1 MINGNIIKLK
11 TVPAFVVKHFAGV
24 FISLVTDFRSLKKL
38 LVILHILHDCVKTSV
53 QNWKRHKKCLKCQQ
67 KWLNERSL
75 IPKEGFW
82 GLQMTVYRCHE
93 DIKFTVKYFKA
104 VQLVVVYEQNL
115 SKTRNHSYC
124 TSFPSQITVKKKK
137 PLGDCTLVALV
148 PLPFFCPSL
157 DIFRPFFLPPT
168 SFSLFSIWFLGA

>member
-137 PLGDCTLVALV
+137 NLLETAPSWPWCPCPSSVHLLTYSA
-148 PLPFFCPSL
+148 PFF
-157 DIFRPFFLPPT
+157 FLLPL
-168 SFSLFSIWFLGA
+168 SLFFPFGF